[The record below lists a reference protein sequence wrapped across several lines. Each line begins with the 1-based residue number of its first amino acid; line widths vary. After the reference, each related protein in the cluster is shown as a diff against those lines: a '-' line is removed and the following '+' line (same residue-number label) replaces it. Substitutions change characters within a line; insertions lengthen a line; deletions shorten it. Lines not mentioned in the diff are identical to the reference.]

1 MIFPVMAPVFPC
13 YASENSLL
21 RARRELAS
29 KPLLQRCVFR
39 RRSRRS
45 APILQNSLL
54 FSLLAGNFRPETG
67 SLETAPSASQSPW
80 LRLLAVGSEK
90 PRHSAPLLA
99 GNRTGDGIR
108 RRIRCG
114 KIRNVSVGE
123 LAVRN
128 GVIGSPQ
135 ETRAAASVPTRRS
148 GAPRP

>member
-1 MIFPVMAPVFPC
+1 MAPVIPC

-21 RARRELAS
+21 RSRREFAS
-29 KPLLQRCVFR
+29 EPLLQRRVFR
-39 RRSRRS
+39 RRRRRS

-54 FSLLAGNFRPETG
+54 FSLLAGNSRPETG

-99 GNRTGDGIR
+99 GNRAGDGSR

-114 KIRNVSVGE
+114 QTRIVSVGE
-123 LAVRN
+123 LAGRN
-128 GVIGSPQ
+128 GGIGSPRG
-135 ETRAAASVPTRRS
+135 THAGSSAASRRS
-148 GAPRP
+148 GGPRP